1 MKTVSLFKNM
11 VHAGNLI
18 LVNGEYP
25 LCEGLCEKRLEPV
38 SEKSNKVLL
47 EIRTA
52 TILQKLLDDVNCG
65 EEIVAVSG
73 FRSKYEQ
80 MRIYE
85 TSLLDNGAEFTAKY
99 VARPNHSEHQSGLA
113 IDLALNRPDI
123 DTLCPYFPYTGICGI
138 FRDKAVQ
145 FGFVER
151 YPEGKENITGIAH
164 EPWHFRYVGAPHS
177 AIMQETGLALEE
189 YHFMLRGFPYGGR
202 SFRYVFAGS
211 DVEIFYLS
219 AGEESALFEIEDDL
233 PYSVSGDNMGGF
245 IVTLWRDNR

>member
-25 LCEGLCEKRLEPV
+25 LCEGLCVKRLEPI

-73 FRSKYEQ
+73 
-80 MRIYE
+80 
-85 TSLLDNGAEFTAKY
+85 
-99 VARPNHSEHQSGLA
+99 
-113 IDLALNRPDI
+113 
-123 DTLCPYFPYTGICGI
+123 
-138 FRDKAVQ
+138 
-145 FGFVER
+145 
-151 YPEGKENITGIAH
+151 
-164 EPWHFRYVGAPHS
+164 
-177 AIMQETGLALEE
+177 
-189 YHFMLRGFPYGGR
+189 
-202 SFRYVFAGS
+202 
-211 DVEIFYLS
+211 
-219 AGEESALFEIEDDL
+219 LFEVEDDL